1 MYGYE
6 AERIIGCDL
15 ELYKVKSKDGASIG
29 KIFVIDRKDGFK
41 EIHYLIPNFKQLPLE
56 EQLSFR
62 ALIEEWWIFHLLS
75 HGGLISPPCNY
86 LCSNYTLIIKFFKNI
101 IYKKVECKLCKF
113 FHLNFFNIN
122 CKNIFLLFFIF
133 NWCIYWANFFM

>member
-29 KIFVIDRKDGFK
+29 KIFVINRKDGFK

-62 ALIEEWWIFHLLS
+62 ALIEE
-75 HGGLISPPCNY
+75 
-86 LCSNYTLIIKFFKNI
+86 
-101 IYKKVECKLCKF
+101 
-113 FHLNFFNIN
+113 
-122 CKNIFLLFFIF
+122 
-133 NWCIYWANFFM
+133 